1 MKKTAADGLLK
12 SILTGFLLV
21 AMAGN
26 SRAAVEQD
34 ILFSYAPSYAT
45 SLGGEANTQVSFAN
59 LAAGV
64 NALYDQVGAGAHWHV
79 AGYYQS
85 VNDTVNWTTTGG
97 MVGWL
102 SGNNANVADVV
113 SYGNSVGADLVLY
126 VVQNSDS
133 GSIAGVTQQPGT
145 YGVVN
150 PGSVWSAVVAHEIGG
165 HAYGCA
171 HADGKLNPKTIMLH
185 NYCGGGAA
193 PPYLFTNPNI
203 WWNGTQMTGDGATT
217 CPGAGNY
224 QYNGG
229 DNTYCLSANA
239 QGVTDRQLRVVYGP
253 VLTNAIFHWSFTN
266 AAGAAPA
273 GTTNYDLISGAPA
286 IVRGNGATYT
296 GGALRLPGGT
306 TGNVAM
312 SSMSAYIDLPN
323 GIVSAQTN
331 ITIEIWATPLSA
343 PSWARILEFGSCTGA
358 GDGLGA
364 AGEYTG
370 APSDPAP
377 GSTSAN
383 NAIMLSATE
392 GTSLNSQRLEGR
404 FNNTN
409 VFDFDAALATTAG
422 VQHYYAI
429 TFKDGAGTYGSA
441 GGRLQWYR
449 DGYNAGWVDV
459 NFHLASIQDVNDWLG
474 RSQWSGDALANV
486 DFTEVRISNV
496 AMNSWQVLANYLVGP
511 NYAAPSATLVAG
523 DLWNGGTRSFNSAGN
538 WSDGLTPSAG
548 KTYEMSDFNLTT
560 PNTASAYTF
569 AGDSLHASGGIFF
582 CSAAG
587 SSTIT
592 VNKFKI
598 DGEEICNSGSGTCT
612 LAGNLYVT
620 NACVVRGAGGPVNL
634 AANLNG
640 SGSINLYASTATLT
654 GNNTN
659 FTGKI
664 RIGNG
669 ITGALSLTSE
679 AQLGANPPAFAADQL
694 SLNRGWLYTTA
705 TMTISNSNRGILI
718 GANDGIIDVASGTT
732 LTLAS
737 QLSSPVIGSGI
748 IEGSIIKQDAG
759 TLVLNSPN
767 SGFTGLLDVDSASTT
782 ANDGAVRVANN
793 TVLANA
799 FSPIYIR
806 NSGSGSSTLQLDGSN
821 GGLSLWQTISLNG
834 RGSSVPAIE
843 SLAGTNTLSGGIST
857 YGSGGYLVQVDAGM
871 LNLGGTLSASD
882 TGADTLTF
890 QGAGTVNLNGTVV
903 NGTGTLSVNKAGT
916 GVLNFG
922 AGSTYG
928 GATTVSQGT
937 LALQSTAN
945 PLLHL
950 TFNNAAGGGNGTVI
964 TNTGT
969 GGAALN
975 GTIVGA
981 GATIVTGGR
990 FGNALNFNGTGGSAA
1005 TNIVLIPNKVV
1016 STDAAGSWT
1025 IGYWVKTSTAGA
1037 VIMYQGDGGWSSSG
1051 QTTFYL
1057 NSDSTT
1063 AGTHAGAVRWAG
1075 GWLTGTAA
1083 LNNNAWHFV
1092 ALVDNAGTESI
1103 YVDGNVDAVTSSMGL
1118 ALASGANQLWIGGSP
1133 DSGDGGVKMTGMID
1147 EVYMFNRAL
1156 SQAEVKSLYVNNA
1169 ITNAS
1174 VNVLPV
1180 TTPVTVSAG
1189 AVLDLAGVAQ
1199 TVGGL
1204 AGGGYVTNSGTAATL
1219 TVSNVSGTTSFS
1231 GGIRDASAANAVNF
1245 AKTGAGTAILAGVN
1259 AYHGSTTVS
1268 GGTLKLSPVADDSI
1282 LHLTFNNVAGSG
1294 NGTVI
1299 TNLGTGGT
1307 ALNGTIVSTGGAS
1320 IASGGRFGNA
1330 LSLNGTGGN
1339 ASNNIVIITNSV
1351 LKTDASATWTVGYWL
1366 KTGTAGAVIMY
1377 QGDGTWSSSGQTM
1390 FYLNNNSTSSG
1401 THAGAVRWAGG
1412 WLTGTA
1418 ALNNNAWHFV
1428 TLVDNAGTES
1438 IYVDGSL
1445 DTVTSSMANPLA
1457 GGANQ
1462 IWIGGSPDGGDGA
1475 VKMTGLIDEV
1485 YMYNRALSATEIQS
1499 LYNSNLVFTNSGNV
1513 LPTTTPVTVAA
1524 GATLDVGGVS
1534 QTIASLAGVGL
1545 VTNTGTAATLTVSN
1559 TTGTTTFSGSLG
1571 DMSAANALSLV
1582 QAGAGTTILSGA
1594 NTYRGTTTVK
1604 GGTLLLNGSIGSGAV
1619 TVATGGTLGG
1629 SGSLG
1634 GALTVQSGGT
1644 LAPGGGLT
1652 TLNAIGSVAL
1662 QTGGTTF
1669 LEISKA
1675 ANTNDQLIAGGS
1687 LTLGGTLVV
1696 TNLGGTL
1703 AAGDRFTLFQA
1714 GTFSGTF
1721 NSNSLP
1727 ILNGGLA
1734 WNTASL
1740 TNGII
1745 SVVATTPVNLVW
1757 TATGTGLNFS
1767 WPAGYVGWRL
1777 QAQTNSLNAG
1787 LGTNWAEVMGASLTN
1802 NVTLPADPTQGSVF
1816 YRLIYP

>member
-1 MKKTAADGLLK
+1 MKKTPAYGQRK
-12 SILTGFLLV
+12 IVLTGFLIV
-21 AMAGN
+21 ATLGYV
-26 SRAAVEQD
+26 RAAVEQD
-34 ILFSYAPSYAT
+34 ILFSYAPSYAS

-79 AGYYQS
+79 AGCYQS
-85 VNDTVNWTTTGG
+85 VNDPVNWTTTGG

-102 SGNNANVADVV
+102 SGNNANVSDVV

-133 GSIAGVTQQPGT
+133 GSIAGVTQQPGR

-150 PGSVWSAVVAHEIGG
+150 PGAVWSAVVAHEIGG
-165 HAYGCA
+165 HAYGCN
-171 HADGKLNPKTIMLH
+171 HQDGKLNPKTIMMH

-193 PPYLFTNPNI
+193 PPYLFSDPNV
-203 WWNGTQMTGDGATT
+203 WWNGVQMIGDGQSS
-217 CPGAGNY
+217 CLGGNAI
-224 QYNGG
+224 NGD
-229 DNTYCLSANA
+229 DNTYCLSASA
-239 QGVTDRQLRVVYGP
+239 QGVTDRQLRVVYGS
-253 VLTNAIFHWSFTN
+253 VLNKAILHWSFTN
-266 AAGAAPA
+266 APGAAPA
-273 GTTNYDLISGAPA
+273 GTTNYDLVAGAPA

-312 SSMSAYIDLPN
+312 SSMAAYLDLPN

-343 PSWARILEFGSCTGA
+343 PSWARILEFGSCAGA

-370 APSDPAP
+370 APGDPAP

-383 NAIMLSATE
+383 QGIVLTATE
-392 GTSLNSQRLEGR
+392 GSSLNSQRLEGR
-404 FNNTN
+404 YNATN

-422 VQHYYAI
+422 VPHYYAI
-429 TFKDGAGTYGSA
+429 TFKDGAGTNGSA

-459 NFHLASIQDVNDWLG
+459 NFHLANLQDVNNWLG
-474 RSQWSGDALANV
+474 RSQWSGDSLANL
-486 DFTEVRISNV
+486 DYAEVRISNV
-496 AMNSWQVLANYLVGP
+496 AMNPGQVMANYLVGP

-523 DLWNGGTRSFNSAGN
+523 DLWNGGTRSFNTAGN
-538 WSDGLTPSAG
+538 WSDGLAPGAG
-548 KTYEMSDFNLTT
+548 KSYEMAAFNLTT
-560 PNTASAYTF
+560 PTTAAAYTF

-582 CSAAG
+582 GSAAG
-587 SSTIT
+587 NATIT
-592 VNKFKI
+592 VNKFII
-598 DGEEICNSGSGTCT
+598 DGEEICNAGSGTCS
-612 LAGNLYVT
+612 LAGNLYVA

-640 SGSINLYASTATLT
+640 SGSLSLYGSTATLT

-669 ITGALSLTSE
+669 ISGSLSLSSE
-679 AQLGANPPAFAADQL
+679 TQLGANPPAFAADQL
-694 SLNRGWLYTTA
+694 SLNRGWLYTMA
-705 TMTISNSNRGILI
+705 TLTISNSNRGILI
-718 GANDGIIDVASGTT
+718 GANDGIFDVASGTA
-732 LTLAS
+732 LTLS
-737 QLSSPVIGSGI
+737 SPLSSPVSGNGI
-748 IEGSIIKQDAG
+748 IEGAIIKQNAG

-767 SGFTGLLDVDSASTT
+767 SGFTGLLDVDSASST

-799 FSPIYIR
+799 FSPINIR
-806 NSGSGSSTLQLDGSN
+806 NSGAGSSTLQLDGSN
-821 GGLSLWQTISLNG
+821 GGLSLWQSIALNG
-834 RGSSVPAIE
+834 RSSSVPAIE
-843 SLAGTNTLSGGIST
+843 SLAGTNTVSGGIST
-857 YGSGGYLVQVDAGM
+857 YGSGSYLVQVDAGM

-882 TGADTLTF
+882 TGADTITF
-890 QGAGTVNLNGTVV
+890 QGAGTVNLNSTVV

-916 GVLNFG
+916 GTLNFG
-922 AGSTYG
+922 VGSTYG
-928 GATTVSQGT
+928 GATSVSQGT
-937 LALQSTAN
+937 LALQPTVT

-950 TFNNAAGGGNGTVI
+950 TFNNAAGSGNGTVI
-964 TNTGT
+964 TNTGS

-975 GTIVGA
+975 GAIVGA
-981 GATIVTGGR
+981 GATIVSGGR

-1016 STDAAGSWT
+1016 GTDAAGSWT
-1025 IGYWVKTSTAGA
+1025 VGYWVKTSTAGA
-1037 VIMYQGDGGWSSSG
+1037 VIMYQGDGGWSGSG

-1057 NSDSTT
+1057 NNNGTT

-1083 LNNNAWHFV
+1083 LNNNSWHFV

-1103 YVDGNVDAVTSSMGL
+1103 YVDGNVDAVTASMGL
-1118 ALASGANQLWIGGSP
+1118 PLASGANQLWLGGSP
-1133 DSGDGGVKMTGMID
+1133 DGGDGAVKMTGMID

-1199 TVGGL
+1199 TIGGL

-1219 TVSNVSGTTSFS
+1219 TVSNVSGTTRFS
-1231 GGIRDASAANAVNF
+1231 GGIRDASAANALSF
-1245 AKTGAGTAILAGVN
+1245 TKTGAGTVTLAGAS
-1259 AYHGSTTVS
+1259 AYHGGTTVN
-1268 GGTLKLSPVADDSI
+1268 GGTLKLAAVADDSV
-1282 LHLTFNNVAGSG
+1282 LHLTFNNTAGSG

-1299 TNLGTGGT
+1299 TNTGLGGA
-1307 ALNGTIVSTGGAS
+1307 ALNGTIVSTGGAT
-1320 IASGGRFGNA
+1320 IAGGGRFGNA

-1339 ASNNIVIITNSV
+1339 ASNNIVIITNAV
-1351 LKTDASATWTVGYWL
+1351 VKTDAAATWTVAYWL
-1366 KTGTAGAVIMY
+1366 KTSTAGAVVMY

-1390 FYLNNNSTSSG
+1390 FYLNNNGTSSG

-1428 TLVDNAGTES
+1428 TLVDSAGTES

-1445 DTVTSSMANPLA
+1445 DTVTSNMGNPLA
-1457 GGANQ
+1457 AGANQ
-1462 IWIGGSPDGGDGA
+1462 LWIGGSPDSGDGA
-1475 VKMTGLIDEV
+1475 VKMSGLIDEV
-1485 YMYNRALSATEIQS
+1485 YLYNRALSAPEIQS
-1499 LYNSNLVFTNSGNV
+1499 LYSNNLVYTNSGNV
-1513 LPTTTPVTVAA
+1513 LPAITPVTVAA

-1534 QTIASLAGVGL
+1534 QTIASLAGGGV
-1545 VTNTGTAATLTVSN
+1545 VTNTGAAATLTVSN
-1559 TTGTTTFSGSLG
+1559 STGITTFGGSLG
-1571 DMSAANALSLV
+1571 DVSAANALSLI
-1582 QAGAGTTILSGA
+1582 QSGGGTTSLSGA
-1594 NTYRGTTTVK
+1594 NTYRGTTLVN
-1604 GGTLLLNGSIGSGAV
+1604 GGALLVNGSLGSGAV
-1619 TVATGGTLGG
+1619 TVANGGTLGG
-1629 SGSLG
+1629 SGVVG
-1634 GALTVQSGGT
+1634 GALTVQAGGT
-1644 LAPGGGLT
+1644 LAPGGALT
-1652 TLNAIGSVAL
+1652 ALKATSSVNL
-1662 QTGGTTF
+1662 QAGGTVC
-1669 LEISKA
+1669 LEISEA
-1675 ANTNDQLIAGGS
+1675 AGTNDQLVVSGN

-1714 GTFSGTF
+1714 GTLSGAFS
-1721 NSNSLP
+1721 SNSLP
-1727 ILNGGLA
+1727 LLNAGLA
-1734 WNTASL
+1734 WNTANL
-1740 TNGII
+1740 TNGVV
-1745 SVVATTPVNLVW
+1745 SVVSTQPTNLIW
-1757 TATGTGLNFS
+1757 NATGTTLNVT
-1767 WPAGYVGWRL
+1767 WPAGYIGWRL
-1777 QAQTNSLNAG
+1777 QVQTNTPNAG
-1787 LGTNWAEVMGASLTN
+1787 LGTNWLEVPGTRLTN
-1802 NVTLPADPTQGSVF
+1802 YFVLPVDATQGSVF
-1816 YRLIYP
+1816 YRLIFP